1 MKHLRLFEN
10 FGPTQRSGR
19 RYATCFQGDAYAAVG
34 IIDEVQKE
42 KLQSAIDRL
51 AAEFP
56 GTEDE
61 LKIFDVD
68 VTGMGY
74 VIHDENGEFEAV
86 PNSTNTEDY
95 AYYIAKDG
103 RLGNENNGSDSFQV
117 YEEARLFDLVEGK
130 LLCIDHHG
138 HTELMGVDEFIKTYI
153 G

>member
-42 KLQSAIDRL
+42 KLQSAIDSL
-51 AAEFP
+51 GAEFP
-56 GTEDE
+56 DTEE
-61 LKIFDVD
+61 YLRLTDVD

-103 RLGNENNGSDSFQV
+103 RLGNGNSSDSFQV

-138 HTELMGVDEFIKTYI
+138 HTALMSVDEFIKTYI